1 MGSKPITAR
10 AAAKVYA
17 NSVAKQTKPGVDLVG
32 GSAKVY
38 GSGGTRMINIPGVTT
53 TSSRGKTW
61 DDLRAE
67 GWSEEKIKEAKA
79 WRDKNPDAPRDQV
92 SKTTTTPDTT
102 KEVKTPGWEGT
113 LMEETR
119 GTVMQPWEIRQ
130 QSRADKKIARD
141 QFRSN
146 IKDGMSRKD
155 AKAARNT
162 FLKELADARATQ
174 QKISAE
180 SGKLAGETFRTG
192 QREMLQGQLSKE
204 EQRSML
210 ASENAARQER
220 EANPYK
226 FDGTR
231 GESIGTPKRER
242 VSVAD
247 TGLAMSTPDAVR
259 LNMGTS
265 PLEEKQKGITS
276 AALMKASPNKSRG
289 YKMKGFGTKNK

>member
-1 MGSKPITAR
+1 MGSKPITAK

-17 NSVAKQTKPGVDLVG
+17 NSVAKQTKPGVDLQKTT
-32 GSAKVY
+32 ATLY
-38 GSGGTRMINIPGVTT
+38 GSGKTRMIDIPGVTT

-67 GWSEEKIKEAKA
+67 GWSEEKINEAKA
-79 WRDKNPDAPRDQV
+79 WREKNPDAPRDQITE
-92 SKTTTTPDTT
+92 TTTSPGTT
-102 KEVKTPGWEGT
+102 KEIKTPGWEGT

-155 AKAARNT
+155 ARAARNK
-162 FLKELADARATQ
+162 FLKQLSDARAEQ
-174 QKISAE
+174 QAFSAE
-180 SGKLAGETFRTG
+180 SGQVAGGTFRTG
-192 QREMLQGQLSKE
+192 QRAMLQGQLSKS
-204 EQRSML
+204 EQREML
-210 ASENAARQER
+210 AAKNEAEQAR
-220 EANPYK
+220 ATNPYS

-242 VSVAD
+242 VIVAD
-247 TGLAMSTPDAVR
+247 TGLANSTPDASR
-259 LNMGTS
+259 LMRGTN
-265 PLEEKQKGITS
+265 PLEEKQPGI
-276 AALMKASPNKSRG
+276 AKSRG
-289 YKMKGFGTKNK
+289 YKMGGFGNKNK

>member
-67 GWSEEKIKEAKA
+67 GWSEEQIKEAKA

-92 SKTTTTPDTT
+92 STTTTTPDTT

-146 IKDGMSRKD
+146 IKAGMSRED

-162 FLKELADARATQ
+162 FLQEQANARATQ
-174 QKISAE
+174 QKFSAE
-180 SGKLAGETFRTG
+180 SGQLAGGTFRTG

-204 EQRSML
+204 EQKSML
-210 ASENAARQER
+210 AAENAARQER
-220 EANPYK
+220 ERA
-226 FDGTR
+226 
-231 GESIGTPKRER
+231 
-242 VSVAD
+242 SVAD

-259 LNMGTS
+259 LNMSTS

-289 YKMKGFGTKNK
+289 YKMKGFGAKNK